1 MLPRAG
7 LWLLPFCFAL
17 LPFASAAESMTN
29 DAHVLSAVGTA
40 GPAVRTPSTEMQRP
54 AAASGPYR
62 ANDFAPQNLF
72 STASH
77 YLQAS
82 NNPIGLEFFADYF
95 GVFQGNPVG
104 GKSQAFA
111 YSQYLPFGFEW
122 KEPFGWRGGGVR
134 VSAVSGAGR
143 NLSESIGNA
152 FTVSQAWDG
161 NTLFL
166 YQAYLVQTAFDDRL
180 QFGLGRVA
188 AEQFFAT
195 LPAFDVLVT
204 GGLNSIPIALE
215 LNSTFTGSAS
225 ASWFAGARWLPMK
238 ETTLTAGIFQARA
251 DLGQTGPY
259 HGLDLG
265 LDENDGTFGVVEI
278 GWTPNSEKFA
288 AVQEDRNF
296 TRGRREME
304 GNGIGL
310 PGIYKLG
317 AYVSN
322 QPEASYPGGWGGS
335 PFGFYA
341 IGQQTLWEQIPGNK
355 LTPQFSVFGGV
366 VWSPPSGVT
375 EMPIDGFAGTVW
387 RGPWSRRP
395 ADHLYTSW
403 QIGSFSEP
411 YAQSVG
417 QSASGAFESVLNA
430 GYIIQITKEFSVQ
443 PDIQYIIQPGG
454 FGEANNALVLGLQV
468 TIEL

>member
-1 MLPRAG
+1 MAIFPRAV
-7 LWLLPFCFAL
+7 PPVMAL
-17 LPFASAAESMTN
+17 LTGLLLSPARAADGDN
-29 DAHVLSAVGTA
+29 VLSQPVGTA
-40 GPAVRTPSTEMQRP
+40 GPPSDEIQRP
-54 AAASGPYR
+54 AAASSPYP
-62 ANDFAPQNLF
+62 ADSLAPENVF

-82 NNPIGLEFFADYF
+82 NNPIGLEFFVDYF
-95 GVFQGNPVG
+95 GVFQGNPIG
-104 GKSQAFA
+104 GQSQSFA

-122 KEPFGWRGGGVR
+122 QEPFGWRGGGVR
-134 VSAVSGAGR
+134 VSAVSCAGS
-143 NLSESIGNA
+143 NLSETIGNA

-166 YQAYLVQTAFDDRL
+166 YQAYLVQKAFDNKL
-180 QFGLGRVA
+180 EIGIGRVA

-195 LPAFDVLVT
+195 LPAFDLLVT
-204 GGLNSIPIALE
+204 GGLNFVPIALD

-238 ETTLTAGIFQARA
+238 ETSLTAGVFQARA

-265 LDENDGTFGVVEI
+265 LNPNDGAFGVVEL

-288 AVQEDRNF
+288 AVQEDRQF
-296 TRGRREME
+296 TRGRRELD
-304 GNGIGL
+304 GNGNGL
-310 PGIYKLG
+310 PGVYKLG

-322 QPEASYPGGWGGS
+322 EPENSYPGGWGGS
-335 PFGFYA
+335 PFGFYM
-341 IGQQTLWEQIPGNK
+341 IGQQTLWEQNPGQK
-355 LTPQFSVFGGV
+355 QTSQFSVFGGV
-366 VWSPPSGVT
+366 VWSPPSSVT

-403 QIGSFSEP
+403 QIGNFSEP

-417 QSASGAFESVLNA
+417 QSSDGAFESVLNA

-454 FGEANNALVLGLQV
+454 FGQANNALVLGLQI